1 MDVKQRMAAY
11 LPHKVEDVEKDG
23 PVDIAELWLMARAYS
38 RLRHRTSPVRHPER
52 RQQFESLKIHC
63 ISLAVARA
71 PAMFLVFVDPGYRH
85 LVVIYHRVE
94 RTLLHLPLAMWRQRE
109 DDARAISLNRSRAIV
124 DAHVETAAVA

>member
-23 PVDIAELWLMARAYS
+23 PVDVAELWLMAQAYS

-52 RQQFESLKIHC
+52 RQQFEALKSHC

-71 PAMFLVFVDPGYRH
+71 PALFVVFVDPGYRH
-85 LVVIYHRVE
+85 LVVIFHRAE
-94 RTLLHLPLAMWRQRE
+94 RTLLHLPVAAWCQRQVDRS
-109 DDARAISLNRSRAIV
+109 ALNRSRAIS
-124 DAHVETAAVA
+124 DTRVETAAVA